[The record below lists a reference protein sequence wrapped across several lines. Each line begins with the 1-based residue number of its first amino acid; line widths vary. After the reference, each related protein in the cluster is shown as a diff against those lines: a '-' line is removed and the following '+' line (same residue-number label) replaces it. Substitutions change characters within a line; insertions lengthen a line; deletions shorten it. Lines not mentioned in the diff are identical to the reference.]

1 MKISLNWLNDFIEN
15 TLSAPELEQVLTNC
29 GLEVEHFE
37 EYISVKGGLQGLVT
51 GEVLTCVQHPNADR
65 LRVTTVDAGTGTPLQ
80 IVCGA
85 PNVAAGQKVAVA
97 LVGTTLYPTAGES
110 FKISKSKI
118 RGEVSE
124 GMLCAEDEIGLG
136 QSHAGIMVL
145 PAETK
150 VGLPLSQVLPVY
162 TDTVFEIGLTPNRGD
177 AASHLG
183 VARDIFAVKNLPLKI
198 WRKSLPAVKG
208 DSKIEVS
215 IEDSSACP
223 RYSGCVVS
231 GVKVQPS
238 PAWLQNR
245 LKAIGLSPIN
255 NIVDATNYVLHSIG
269 QPIHAFDV
277 SKIKGNKIIVKKAE
291 AGTLF
296 TTLDKTER
304 KLHGFELMIC
314 NAVEPMAMAG
324 VFGGLDSGINEA
336 TTEVFIESAYFN
348 PATIRKAAKT
358 HALSTDA
365 SFRFERGTD
374 PDITIAAMELTA
386 QLIMEVAGG
395 EITSCTVDMY
405 PAKTA
410 PHQVPFNLTRFC
422 KLAGKEIPATEI
434 KSILQRLEIKISNDT
449 GNADWV
455 LTVPAYR
462 VDVTREVDIAEE
474 IMRIYGYNQI
484 DIPASIRSCI
494 SVTPEEKFFRFR
506 SRTGD
511 FLSHS
516 GFNEIYGFSLT
527 SSANYSDEEKKSLVA
542 ILNPLSNEL
551 DVLRQTMLFYG
562 LQTIQYNTNRKQ
574 ADLKIYEFGKTYRK
588 EANSYKEQNHLA
600 LWVTGKQNQPNWT
613 TPATDVSYYYLKTFV
628 GELLAKAG
636 ITNCESVHGHSA
648 YLATRT
654 QLMRE
659 GVLIGEYGM
668 VSTALSKKYDIEA
681 PVFYADLNWDIMC
694 QTESASATVVTP
706 VAKFPEV
713 RRDLSL
719 LIDKQVKFA
728 DLERIAHESERK
740 LLRAVDM
747 FDVYEGNKLP
757 EGKKSYALSF
767 ILQDT
772 EKTLT
777 SEQVDKVMQKL
788 VENYRKQLNA
798 EIRQ

>member
-15 TLSAPELEQVLTNC
+15 TLSAPEIEQVLTNC

-37 EYISVKGGLQGLVT
+37 EYTSVKGGLQGLVT
-51 GEVLTCVQHPNADR
+51 GKVLTCVQHPNADR

-97 LVGTTLYPTAGES
+97 LVGTTLYPTTGEP

-145 PAETK
+145 PAETNAG
-150 VGLPLSQVLPVY
+150 VPLSQILPVY
-162 TDTVFEIGLTPNRGD
+162 SDTIFEIGLTPNRGD

-183 VARDIFAVKNLPLKI
+183 VARDIFAVKNLPLKT
-198 WRKSLPAVKG
+198 WRKPLPAAKG
-208 DSKIEVS
+208 NSKIEVH
-215 IEDSSACP
+215 IEDISACP

-277 SKIKGNKIIVKKAE
+277 SKIKGNIIVVKKAE

-296 TTLDKTER
+296 TTLDKTQR

-374 PDITIAAMELTA
+374 PDITIDAMELTA
-386 QLIMEVAGG
+386 QLIMELAGG
-395 EITSCTVDMY
+395 EVTTETVDVY
-405 PAKTA
+405 PDKIA
-410 PHQVPFNLTRFC
+410 PHQVHFNLKRFC
-422 KLAGKEIPATEI
+422 KLAGKEMAAAEI
-434 KSILQRLEIKISNDT
+434 RAILNRLEIKISNDA
-449 GNADWV
+449 GNDNWV

-527 SSANYSDEEKKSLVA
+527 SSANYTDEEKKSLVA

-574 ADLKIYEFGKTYRK
+574 ADLKIYEFGKTYHK
-588 EANSYKEQNHLA
+588 EANAYKEQNHLV
-600 LWVTGKQNQPNWT
+600 LWITGKQNHSNWT
-613 TPATDVSYYYLKTFV
+613 TPANDVSYYYLKTFV

-636 ITNCESVHGHSA
+636 ITNYESVHENSA

-654 QLMRE
+654 QLLSE
-659 GVLIGEYGM
+659 GKVIGEYGM
-668 VSTALSKKYDIEA
+668 VSDALTAKYDIEA

-694 QTESASATVVTP
+694 QTESASAIVVTP
-706 VAKFPEV
+706 IAKYPEV

-728 DLERIAHESERK
+728 DLERIARETESK
-740 LLRAVDM
+740 LLRSVDM
-747 FDVYEGNKLP
+747 FDMYEGNKLP

-777 SEQVDKVMQKL
+777 SEQVEKVMQKL

>member
-1 MKISLNWLNDFIEN
+1 MKILLNWLNDFIEN
-15 TLSAPELEQVLTNC
+15 TLSAPEIEQVLTNC

-37 EYISVKGGLQGLVT
+37 EYTPVKGGLQGLVT

-97 LVGTTLYPTAGES
+97 LVGTTLYPTAGEP

-150 VGLPLSQVLPVY
+150 VGVSLSQILHVY
-162 TDTVFEIGLTPNRGD
+162 SDTVFEIGLTPNRGD

-183 VARDIFAVKNLPLKI
+183 VARDIFAVKNVPLKA
-198 WRKSLPAVKG
+198 WRRQLPAVKG
-208 DSKIEVS
+208 TSTIEVV
-215 IEDSSACP
+215 IEDSNACP

-238 PAWLQNR
+238 PDWLQNR

-277 SKIKGNKIIVKKAE
+277 SKIKGNKIVVKKAE

-374 PDITIAAMELTA
+374 PDMTIDAMELTA
-386 QLIMEVAGG
+386 HLIMELAGG
-395 EITSCTVDMY
+395 EVTGNIVDVY
-405 PAKTA
+405 PAKIT
-410 PHQVPFNLTRFC
+410 PHQVPFNLKRFC
-422 KLAGKEIPATEI
+422 KLAGKEMAAAEI
-434 KSILQRLEIKISNDT
+434 RTILNRLEIKISDDA
-449 GNADWV
+449 GKDDWL

-527 SSANYSDEEKKSLVA
+527 SSANYTDEEKKSLVA

-574 ADLKIYEFGKTYRK
+574 SDLKIYEFGKTYRK
-588 EANSYKEQNHLA
+588 EANTYIEQNHLA
-600 LWVTGKQNQPNWT
+600 LWITGKQNHPNWN
-613 TPATDVSYYYLKTFV
+613 TPAADVSYYYLKTFV

-636 ITNCESVHGHSA
+636 ITHYETVNENTA
-648 YLATRT
+648 YLSTCTRLLSDG
-654 QLMRE
+654 Q
-659 GVLIGEYGM
+659 VIGEFGM
-668 VSTALSKKYDIEA
+668 VSAALAKKYDIEA
-681 PVFYADLNWDIMC
+681 PVFYADLNWDSMC
-694 QTESASATVVTP
+694 RAESASTTVVTP
-706 VAKFPEV
+706 VAKYPEV
-713 RRDLSL
+713 RRDLSM

-728 DLERIAHESERK
+728 DLERIARETERK

>member
-1 MKISLNWLNDFIEN
+1 MKISLNWLTDFIEN
-15 TLSAPELEQVLTNC
+15 TLSAREIEQVLTNC

-37 EYISVKGGLQGLVT
+37 EYTSVKGGLQGLVT

-65 LRVTTVDAGTGTPLQ
+65 LRVTTVNTGTGIPLQ

-97 LVGTTLYPTAGES
+97 LVGTTLYPTTGEPL
-110 FKISKSKI
+110 KISKSKI

-136 QSHAGIMVL
+136 QSHAGIMIL

-150 VGLPLSQVLPVY
+150 VGIPLSQILPVY
-162 TDTVFEIGLTPNRGD
+162 ADTVFEIGLTPNRGD

-183 VARDIFAVKNLPLKI
+183 VARDMHAVKSLPLKE
-198 WRKSLPAVKG
+198 WRKKLPDTKRHK
-208 DSKIEVS
+208 KIEVV
-215 IEDSSACP
+215 IEDAKACP

-238 PAWLQNR
+238 PDWLQNR
-245 LKAIGLSPIN
+245 LKAIGLCPIN

-277 SKIKGNKIIVKKAE
+277 NKIIGDKIVVKKAE

-314 NAVEPMAMAG
+314 NADEPMAMAG
-324 VFGGLDSGINEA
+324 IFGGLHSGINET

-358 HALSTDA
+358 HGLSTDA
-365 SFRFERGTD
+365 SFRYERGTD
-374 PDITIAAMELTA
+374 PDLTIEAMELTVH
-386 QLIMEVAGG
+386 LIMELAGG
-395 EITSCTVDMY
+395 EVSSAIVDIYPDKIT
-405 PAKTA
+405 A
-410 PHQVPFNLTRFC
+410 HQVQFNLTRFY
-422 KLAGKEIPATEI
+422 KLAGKEIPEHEI
-434 KSILQRLEIKISNDT
+434 KAILNRLDININIGENKDQ
-449 GNADWV
+449 WV

-462 VDVTREVDIAEE
+462 VDVTRDVDISEE
-474 IMRIYGYNQI
+474 IMRIYGYNKI
-484 DIPASIRSCI
+484 DIPGSIRSCI
-494 SVTPEEKFFRFR
+494 SVTDEEKFFRFR
-506 SRTGD
+506 SRMGS

-527 SSANYSDEEKKSLVA
+527 SSANYTEAEKKSLVA
-542 ILNPLSNEL
+542 LLNPLSNEL

-562 LQTIQYNTNRKQ
+562 LQTIQYNNNRKQ
-574 ADLKIYEFGKTYRK
+574 ADLKIYEFGKTYHK
-588 EANSYKEQNHLA
+588 ETDRYTEKSHMAI
-600 LWVTGKQNQPNWT
+600 WITGKQNHPNWT
-613 TPATDVSYYYLKTFV
+613 TPAVDVSYYYLKAIV
-628 GELLAKAG
+628 KELLAKAG
-636 ITNCESVHGHSA
+636 IFDYELVYKDSSCLTNCTKLLRAGEV
-648 YLATRT
+648 
-654 QLMRE
+654 
-659 GVLIGEYGM
+659 IGEYGM
-668 VSTALSKKYDIEA
+668 VSTVLAKKYDIET

-694 QTESASATVVTP
+694 RAELSSTTMVIP
-706 VAKFPEV
+706 VPKYPEV
-713 RRDLSL
+713 RRDLSM

-728 DLERIAHESERK
+728 DLERIARETERK
-740 LLRAVDM
+740 LLRAVDL

-757 EGKKSYALSF
+757 EGKKSYAISF

-788 VENYRKQLNA
+788 VENYRKQLNV